1 MDYMMMGYVWVGFL
15 SEMTKCQFCRAGEL
29 MGITCDSICKP

>member
-1 MDYMMMGYVWVGFL
+1 MNHMMVGYVWVGFL
-15 SEMTKCQFCRAGEL
+15 SEMTKCQFCRGGEL

>member
-1 MDYMMMGYVWVGFL
+1 MNYMMVGYVLGFL
-15 SEMTKCQFCRAGEL
+15 SEMTKCQFCRGGEL